1 MSQQWKLIL
10 GAVTLGGV
18 AVVSVSSITGRLFT
32 LPDST
37 VVFPGHGAN
46 TTIAKA
52 KVEYGVFA
60 SKSHEDD
67 LHGNVTWLED

>member
-1 MSQQWKLIL
+1 
-10 GAVTLGGV
+10 
-18 AVVSVSSITGRLFT
+18 LFT
-32 LPDST
+32 LPGST
-37 VVFPGHGAN
+37 VVFPGHGAD

-52 KVEYGVFA
+52 KDEYGVFA